1 MFRDETTITPIGD
14 LDQEQI
20 KYPAISFMSGPSM
33 GQIHLLQE
41 GEYVIGRSRTASIS
55 VPDDAISRQ
64 HFKLMV
70 TPGQVLLE
78 DSQSTNGTFVNG
90 IRVTRK
96 ILEDKDTIQISSQ
109 TVATFSYVSDLEA
122 QKRNQ
127 IYKMANFDPV
137 TQARTKYYFLDQ
149 IEQEFSHSKRKGM
162 PLSLIIFDIDF
173 FKKINDSYGHP
184 AGDYV
189 LKRVSQIT
197 QDLIRTEDLFARYG
211 GEEFVVL
218 MRETSE
224 FDAITLAQRI
234 CKTIANSDFQFDEHR
249 FKVNISAGVACLQS
263 NNFENSSDMIKSA
276 DQYLYFS
283 KQNGRNRVSSAY
295 SLLNQAPGK

>member
-1 MFRDETTITPIGD
+1 MFKDETIITPIGA
-14 LDQEQI
+14 LDKEQARF
-20 KYPAISFMSGPSM
+20 PAISFMSGPSM

-41 GEYVIGRSRTASIS
+41 GEYVVGRSKSVSIS

-70 TPGQVLLE
+70 KAGEVLLE
-78 DSQSTNGTFVNG
+78 DCKSTNGTFVNG
-90 IRVTRK
+90 VRVDRK
-96 ILEDKDTIQISSQ
+96 VLDDKDTIQISSQ

-162 PLSLIIFDIDF
+162 PLSLIIFDLDF
-173 FKKINDSYGHP
+173 FKKVNDTYGHP

-189 LKRVSQIT
+189 LKRVAQIT
-197 QDLIRTEDLFARYG
+197 QDLIRNEDVFARYG

-224 FDAITLAQRI
+224 TDAVSLADRL
-234 CKTIANSDFQFDEHR
+234 CKTIAQSEFQFDIHH
-249 FKVNISAGVACLQS
+249 FNVNISAGVACFQGD
-263 NNFENSSDMIKSA
+263 NFANTAEMIKTA

-283 KQNGRNRVSSAY
+283 KENGRNRVSSQA
-295 SLLNQAPGK
+295 SLKSS

>member
-1 MFRDETTITPIGD
+1 MFRDETTITPLED
-14 LDQEQI
+14 LAKEQAR
-20 KYPAISFMSGPSM
+20 YPALSFMSGPSM

-41 GEYVIGRSRTASIS
+41 GEYVVGRSRSVSIS
-55 VPDDAISRQ
+55 VQDDAISRQ
-64 HFKLMV
+64 HFKLQV
-70 TPGQVLLE
+70 KGGEVLLE
-78 DSQSTNGTFVNG
+78 DSKSTNGTFVNG
-90 IRVTRK
+90 VRVDK
-96 ILEDKDTIQISSQ
+96 KVLEDKDTIQISSQ

-173 FKKINDSYGHP
+173 FKKINDTYGHP

-189 LKRVSQIT
+189 LKRIAQIT
-197 QDLIRTEDLFARYG
+197 QELIRTEDLFARYG

-224 FDAITLAQRI
+224 FDAVSLAERI
-234 CKTIANSDFQFDEHR
+234 CTAIAQSDFQFDANR

-263 NNFENSSDMIKSA
+263 DNFSSAAEMIKTA

-283 KQNGRNRVSSAY
+283 KANGRNRVSSQA
-295 SLLNQAPGK
+295 SLLNSKK